1 MDTGIDMENTA
12 LPRESS
18 LSGKK
23 KKKRARYIALPFIIV
38 GYVLVGILVALIAL
52 KSGNFF
58 DGFDTLFYT
67 HRADFLYKSIT
78 EEGNWF
84 PIIDMSWY
92 NLSLIHI

>member
-52 KSGNFF
+52 KSGNFLMALIPCF
-58 DGFDTLFYT
+58 IPTAQIFC
-67 HRADFLYKSIT
+67 I
-78 EEGNWF
+78 
-84 PIIDMSWY
+84 
-92 NLSLIHI
+92 NL